1 MESSYSTCRGIR
13 AQTEK
18 LVVSGGYWH
27 HNNADGIDLDSA
39 SSHCTV
45 HNNTCSMNARHGVFL
60 EEGGSFNTVV
70 GNRLIDNHQVRQ
82 ENAIF
87 AMPFC
92 IKHDDFTKTGSGQT

>member
-1 MESSYSTCRGIR
+1 MESSYSTCRGIW

-60 EEGGSFNTVV
+60 EEGASFNTVV
-70 GNRLIDNHQVRQ
+70 GNRLIDNRQVRRKRH
-82 ENAIF
+82 
-87 AMPFC
+87 FC
-92 IKHDDFTKTGSGQT
+92 DTILH